1 MVTSTSNWCVDT
13 RTTDQ
18 VSDLLRWFQETIVI
32 SDEEIYGSMGNA
44 TKVAIVAVGV
54 INLSSGINR
63 SSTLENSLYVL
74 NLE

>member
-18 VSDLLRWFQETIVI
+18 VCDSLRWFQETIVI